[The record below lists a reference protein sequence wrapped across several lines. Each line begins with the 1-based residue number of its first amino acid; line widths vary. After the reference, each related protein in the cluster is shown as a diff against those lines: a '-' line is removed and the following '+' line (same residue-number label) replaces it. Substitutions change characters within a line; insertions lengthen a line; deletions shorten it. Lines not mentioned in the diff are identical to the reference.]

1 MGKIEKLEQQI
12 RDLSEEELAQLR
24 RWFAEFDAEVW
35 DRQIE
40 ADAGGPARFL
50 TLYTE
55 GREAGLWA
63 ALVEPRVSEIEL
75 APPILPPSAQEGAAL
90 LLALLANRSVIVH
103 REALAPEL
111 LGQVQQSFKIL
122 GLEENLEVR

>member
-40 ADAGGPARFL
+40 ADAAAGKLDSLAEKALRDHA
-50 TLYTE
+50 E
-55 GREAGLWA
+55 GRTKPL
-63 ALVEPRVSEIEL
+63 
-75 APPILPPSAQEGAAL
+75 
-90 LLALLANRSVIVH
+90 
-103 REALAPEL
+103 
-111 LGQVQQSFKIL
+111 
-122 GLEENLEVR
+122 